1 MKLHIVS
8 LPAKEKKSLSSII
21 TTGTHP
27 ARVFVRAQIL
37 LKAHKGLKD
46 EHIAEHLDCSVRTV
60 AQVRK
65 HYCTEGLKRALHDA
79 TRSGRPRTFNDK
91 QRAKV
96 VALACT
102 AAPTGRSYW
111 TLDLLVDEA
120 AKEGAPMKRN
130 KIWTVLKE
138 NELKPWRKK
147 NVVHSKAQ
155 R

>member
-8 LPAKEKKSLSSII
+8 LPAKEKKNLSSVI

-27 ARVFVRAQIL
+27 SRVFVRAQIL

-46 EHIAEHLDCSVRTV
+46 ETIAEHLDCSVRTV

-65 HYCTEGLKRALHDA
+65 HYCTEGLERALNDA
-79 TRSGRPRTFNDK
+79 PRNGRPRRFTDK
-91 QRAKV
+91 QHAKV

-102 AAPTGRSYW
+102 DAPEGSSHW
-111 TLDLLVDEA
+111 TLDLLVEHA

-130 KIWTVLKE
+130 KIWTVLRE

-147 NVVHSKAQ
+147 NVVYSEAQ
-155 R
+155 

>member
-1 MKLHIVS
+1 MKLHTIS
-8 LPAKEKKSLSSII
+8 LPTKEEKSLSSIV

-27 ARVFVRAQIL
+27 ARFFVRAQIL

-46 EHIAEHLDCSVRTV
+46 DTIADHLDCSVRTI

-65 HYCTEGLKRALHDA
+65 HYCTEGLERALNDA
-79 TRSGRPRTFNDK
+79 ARSGRPRIFTEK

-102 AAPTGRSYW
+102 DAPKGRSNW
-111 TLDLLVDEA
+111 TLDLLVEEA
-120 AKEGAPMKRN
+120 TKEGAPMKRN

-138 NELKPWRKK
+138 NELNPWRKK
-147 NVVHSKAQ
+147 NVVHS
-155 R
+155 